1 MRLLWNPAGRREF
14 VAPGLLLAIC
24 YLQVLR
30 WAPSTWKALLL
41 VLVAVAWSTQ
51 LSRRLR
57 DIGAPSWLAVLIAL
71 SIPTAALCAEVY
83 SGWALLVTALVTLP
97 LFILPSRA
105 QRIA

>member
-1 MRLLWNPAGRREF
+1 MRLLWDPAGRREF
-14 VAPGLLLAIC
+14 VAPGLLLAIS

-30 WAPSTWKALLL
+30 WTPSAWKALLL
-41 VLVAVAWSTQ
+41 VLLAMAWSTQ

-57 DIGAPSWLAVLIAL
+57 DIGAPSWLAALIAL
-71 SIPTAALCAEVY
+71 SMPIAALGAAMY

-105 QRIA
+105 QRIG